1 MSSITPRLLNDTLN
15 LITLARETALARG
28 QESQAARLTSV
39 VDGLREVTREAV
51 TPAQTSD
58 ERQPTA
64 TGVLA
69 ASGFQ
74 ALLAATHSPLT
85 SSSSASSA
93 SARGL
98 VAAAMAAGGMPEVDI
113 ARQLG
118 ITREEVRLMV
128 TSQGSRR

>member
-28 QESQAARLTSV
+28 QESQAARLTTV
-39 VDGLREVTREAV
+39 VDGLRQVTREAV
-51 TPAQTSD
+51 LPDQTSD
-58 ERQPTA
+58 ERKPTA

-74 ALLAATHSPLT
+74 ALLAATQSPL
-85 SSSSASSA
+85 AGPSSA
-93 SARGL
+93 SAAGDRGL

-128 TSQGSRR
+128 TSQGGRR

>member
-28 QESQAARLTSV
+28 QESQAARLTTV
-39 VDGLREVTREAV
+39 VDGLRQVAREAAA
-51 TPAQTSD
+51 PP
-58 ERQPTA
+58 QPVNGPKPVA

-69 ASGFQ
+69 TGDFQ
-74 ALLAATHSPLT
+74 ALLAATQAAPLGLLG
-85 SSSSASSA
+85 ASSPGER
-93 SARGL
+93 SV

-118 ITREEVRLMV
+118 ITREEVSLMV
-128 TSQGSRR
+128 ARQALGR